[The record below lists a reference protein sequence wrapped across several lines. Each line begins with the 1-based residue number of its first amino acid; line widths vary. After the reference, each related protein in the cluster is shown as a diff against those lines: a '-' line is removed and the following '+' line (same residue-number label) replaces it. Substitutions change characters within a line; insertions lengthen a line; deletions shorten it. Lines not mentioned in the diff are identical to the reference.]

1 MDDDLGTDT
10 CETNRG
16 PDFSTSRTGP
26 RTGRA
31 AVVIVNYNTAALVV
45 DCLRSLRPEAD
56 ALGLT
61 VLVVDNASPD
71 GSSGRLRTAVAEHA
85 WDDWV
90 EVIDAGR
97 NGGFA
102 AGNNAALRL
111 LLAAPAPPEFVLLLN
126 PDTVV
131 RPGAVG
137 RLIDFL
143 DAYPATGIAGS
154 RLEDPDGT
162 PHRAAFRFPSVAG
175 EFENGLRL
183 GAVSR
188 LLARAVVAPPPRPD
202 AHPADWVCG
211 ASLLIRRAVLAQTGL
226 LDEGFFLYFEE
237 VDLCRRARAAGWECW
252 HVPESRVVHL
262 VGQATGMNA
271 PRPTKRVPTYWLAAR
286 RRYFLKH
293 HGRLR
298 TLAADVVWAL
308 GRLSWRVRRRL
319 QRKPDPDPPHLLAD
333 FVRYNLLTRHPR
345 PAPEVAR

>member
-1 MDDDLGTDT
+1 
-10 CETNRG
+10 
-16 PDFSTSRTGP
+16 
-26 RTGRA
+26 
-31 AVVIVNYNTAALVV
+31 VVIVNYNTAPLVV
-45 DCLRSLRPEAD
+45 DCLRSLRDEAEE
-56 ALGLT
+56 LGLA
-61 VLVVDNASPD
+61 VAVVDNASSD
-71 GSSGRLRTAVAEHA
+71 GSAERLHEAVAENG
-85 WDDWV
+85 WGDWV
-90 EVIDAGR
+90 ELIDAGR

-102 AGNNAALRL
+102 AGNNVALRR
-111 LLAAPAPPEFVLLLN
+111 LLAGAVPPEFILLLN

-131 RPGAVG
+131 RPGAVA

-143 DAYPATGIAGS
+143 DARPAAGIAGS
-154 RLEDPDGT
+154 RLENPDGT
-162 PHRAAFRFPSVAG
+162 AQRAAFRFPSVAG
-175 EFENGLRL
+175 EFENGLRF

-188 LLARAVVAPPPRPD
+188 LLARAVVAPPPRAE

-211 ASLLIRRAVLAQTGL
+211 ASLLIRSAVLERVGL

-271 PRPTKRVPTYWLAAR
+271 PRPTRRVPAYWLAAR

-298 TLAADVVWAL
+298 TLAADLMWAL
-308 GRLSWRVRRRL
+308 GRASWRVRRRL

-333 FVRYNLLTRHPR
+333 FVRYNLLTRHAR
-345 PAPEVAR
+345 MSPEGAR